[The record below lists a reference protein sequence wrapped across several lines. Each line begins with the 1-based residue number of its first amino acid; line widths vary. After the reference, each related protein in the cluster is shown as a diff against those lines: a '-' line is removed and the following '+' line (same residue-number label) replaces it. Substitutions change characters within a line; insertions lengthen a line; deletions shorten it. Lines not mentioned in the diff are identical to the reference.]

1 MGSTMRRCP
10 AAGLAAL
17 TSTMVLLTACSSS
30 SSSGGGGNAP
40 ASPASASA
48 AGGKAASGTPIKFG
62 VVSPV
67 TGVSAVPTFEE
78 GVQAAA
84 AYINKQLGGVKGH
97 PVQMVYCDDQGQDP
111 SKNAACVHGF
121 VADNVTGILNFGS
134 AYGTVSLPI
143 AAAAGISEITVGS
156 DLSEDQSK
164 YTIIPYADISSG
176 YAALFSY
183 LKKQGKTSVGSMII
197 DIPQNVSLYRA
208 DIAQAAQKAGVEFVR
223 SVTVDPAA
231 ADFTSEVLKAAQGTD
246 IVTMALGPAAE
257 AQIVRDAQAAGVHA
271 QFAADDI
278 AIDEKNFVQP
288 AGSAAEGFLA
298 YSGML
303 LFNSSAPQ
311 AVTYRDQMQQAG
323 FGAGIGAVSEL
334 GFSYLMTAY
343 AALGHMTQY
352 TAGALR
358 DYFNSHKVPVY
369 LGATYDPS
377 KTPFPDRPAI
387 HVTAARVVQV
397 KNGQYVDVGGGWID
411 TYNGGS

>member
-1 MGSTMRRCP
+1 MGWTMRRGS

-17 TSTMVLLTACSSS
+17 TTAVVLLTACSSS
-30 SSSGGGGNAP
+30 GGGSAS
-40 ASPASASA
+40 SPAASA

-67 TGVSAVPTFEE
+67 TGTSAVPSFQE

-84 AYINKQLGGVKGH
+84 AYINDQLGGVKGH
-97 PVQMVYCDDQGQDP
+97 PLQMVYCDDQGQDP

-121 VADNVTGILNFGS
+121 VADNVIGILNLGS

-143 AAAAGISEITVGS
+143 AAAAGISEITRGS
-156 DLSEDQSK
+156 DLSEQESR
-164 YTIIPYADISSG
+164 YAIIPHADPASG
-176 YAALFSY
+176 FAALFSY
-183 LKKQGKTSVGSMII
+183 LKKQGKTSVGAMII
-197 DIPQNVSLYRA
+197 DIPQNVTLYRDDFA
-208 DIAQAAQKAGVEFVR
+208 IAAQKAGVRFVR
-223 SVTVDPAA
+223 SVTVDPTA
-231 ADFTSEVLKAAQGTD
+231 ADFTPEVLKAAQGVD
-246 IVTMALGPAAE
+246 VVTMALGAGPAA
-257 AQIVRDAQAAGVHA
+257 QSVRDAQAAGVHA

-288 AGSAAEGFLA
+288 AGSVAEGFLA

-303 LFNSSAPQ
+303 LYNSPASQ
-311 AVTYRDQMQQAG
+311 AATYRDQMQRAG
-323 FGAGIGAVSEL
+323 FGAGIGGLSED

-343 AALGHMTQY
+343 TALSHMTQY

-369 LGATYDPS
+369 LGQVYDAS

-387 HVTAARVVQV
+387 HVTAARIAQV
-397 KNGQYVDVGGGWID
+397 KNGQFVDVGGGWID
-411 TYNGGS
+411 TYSGGS